1 MQENGFYGRNIQKSE
16 VEITKEI
23 KNLENEIEK
32 LDNCCNTL
40 WVLKEKKRMEF
51 KANMQKHQAS
61 VNKTTGNIGETVVVR
76 NNQKK
81 EQEGDI
87 YQKKQI
93 NQKSNRTMINRFC
106 PYCGAPVNG
115 MRFCGQCGNKV
126 ND

>member
-32 LDNCCNTL
+32 LDDCCNTL

-81 EQEGDI
+81 KQEGDI

-93 NQKSNRTMINRFC
+93 DQKSNRTMINRFC
-106 PYCGAPVNG
+106 PYCGASVNG

>member
-32 LDNCCNTL
+32 LDDCCNTL

-93 NQKSNRTMINRFC
+93 NQPANKKSRLN
-106 PYCGAPVNG
+106 
-115 MRFCGQCGNKV
+115 
-126 ND
+126 

>member
-1 MQENGFYGRNIQKSE
+1 MQENGLYGRNMQKSE
-16 VEITKEI
+16 VEIT
-23 KNLENEIEK
+23 NLENEIEK
-32 LDNCCNTL
+32 LDDCCNTL

-51 KANMQKHQAS
+51 KANMRKHQVG
-61 VNKTTGNIGETVVVR
+61 VNKTTGNIRETVVVR

-81 EQEGDI
+81 KQEGDI

-93 NQKSNRTMINRFC
+93 DQKSNRTMINRFC
-106 PYCGAPVNG
+106 PYCGASVNG

>member
-1 MQENGFYGRNIQKSE
+1 MQENGLYGRNMQKSE

-32 LDNCCNTL
+32 LDDCCNTL

-51 KANMQKHQAS
+51 KANMRKHQVG
-61 VNKTTGNIGETVVVR
+61 VNKTTGNIRETVVVR

-81 EQEGDI
+81 KQEGDI

-93 NQKSNRTMINRFC
+93 DQKSNRTRINRFC
-106 PYCGAPVNG
+106 PYCGASVNG